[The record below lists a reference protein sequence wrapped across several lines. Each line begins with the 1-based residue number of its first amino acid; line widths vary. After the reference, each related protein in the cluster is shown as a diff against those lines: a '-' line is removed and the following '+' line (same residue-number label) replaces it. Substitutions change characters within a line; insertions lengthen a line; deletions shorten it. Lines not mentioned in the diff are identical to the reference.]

1 MSANTNLGK
10 FSNTNK
16 DILDKVNN
24 IVIGDTLMK
33 KRLVWVDIAKGI
45 AIILMIIGHEI
56 SGNIRT
62 FIFSFHMPLFFILS
76 GFTSGVILTLSKWR
90 QKLPKILKIYF
101 LAIFMVV
108 LLSLEKLL
116 VWDVSIYQV
125 GIETLK
131 GIFWGSNTY
140 STHAISTVGVMWFL
154 IVFVWAKILFE
165 LLQVLFDYKYIGVI
179 LGIISYFAYLVS
191 LRRWLPQDLD
201 IVPIAALF
209 MWVGSILKQGYM
221 RRKTNIGKYILPFLI
236 FTCFVYW
243 IACLQNSINIEM
255 ATRHY
260 PYFLVSLLEA
270 LAGTVVISYLSMGI
284 VGYKISNCIAIIGQ
298 HTLAI
303 LCIHQ
308 LDFYKIFWSGFI
320 NSPWLAALT
329 RLIVD
334 LVILIVIILLQHS
347 YKNRFSS
354 SIE

>member
-165 LLQVLFDYKYIGVI
+165 LLQVLFDNKYIGVI
-179 LGIISYFAYLVS
+179 LGIISYFAYLS
-191 LRRWLPQDLD
+191 RAGLNCH
-201 IVPIAALF
+201 F
-209 MWVGSILKQGYM
+209 MAV
-221 RRKTNIGKYILPFLI
+221 
-236 FTCFVYW
+236 
-243 IACLQNSINIEM
+243 
-255 ATRHY
+255 
-260 PYFLVSLLEA
+260 
-270 LAGTVVISYLSMGI
+270 
-284 VGYKISNCIAIIGQ
+284 
-298 HTLAI
+298 
-303 LCIHQ
+303 
-308 LDFYKIFWSGFI
+308 
-320 NSPWLAALT
+320 
-329 RLIVD
+329 
-334 LVILIVIILLQHS
+334 
-347 YKNRFSS
+347 
-354 SIE
+354 

>member
-165 LLQVLFDYKYIGVI
+165 LLQVLFDNKYIGVI

-243 IACLQNSINIEM
+243 IACLQN
-255 ATRHY
+255 
-260 PYFLVSLLEA
+260 
-270 LAGTVVISYLSMGI
+270 
-284 VGYKISNCIAIIGQ
+284 
-298 HTLAI
+298 
-303 LCIHQ
+303 
-308 LDFYKIFWSGFI
+308 
-320 NSPWLAALT
+320 
-329 RLIVD
+329 
-334 LVILIVIILLQHS
+334 
-347 YKNRFSS
+347 
-354 SIE
+354 